1 MVIYYD
7 EDHLKNRQETFL
19 RDEKGN
25 VLYRGIYD
33 FSYKYRTRLFED
45 LSERAYVELDITSEY
60 PRVVLCD
67 PDGRK
72 IGELI
77 RKEGLYL
84 DGDLF
89 ETLELLGADGKRVAA
104 SGAVLDGDSL
114 ILRSCGSAVTIRY
127 ARTPF
132 FTAKLFNAAGI
143 PAKPFETNV

>member
-84 DGDLF
+84 DGVPVEKNENGF
-89 ETLELLGADGKRVAA
+89 RYAGAFAKDG
-104 SGAVLDGDSL
+104 VLDTGEEDVL
-114 ILRSCGSAVTIRY
+114 KCVLL
-127 ARTPF
+127 
-132 FTAKLFNAAGI
+132 LFAMI
-143 PAKPFETNV
+143 EIERKKQYEEE